1 MGLLFKEYVKPG
13 CLLGIWE
20 TSEDFI
26 TLYSGLSLSEDE
38 IRTLNSFGNYS
49 RKLEWLTVRSLLND
63 LLGRKVKIH
72 YNGKRKPFLDDGR
85 FNISISHS
93 NRLTSVL
100 MSREHRV
107 GIDMEHMTGKIT
119 GLSDKF
125 LSPKEQSAVSKDK
138 AKYHIYLYWC
148 AKEALYKICDMQ
160 KLNFKKDILIDP
172 FEPRDNGTL
181 TGRVINSSVNEE
193 FQLEYFRYGD
203 YSVVWC
209 CK

>member
-26 TLYSGLSLSEDE
+26 TLYSDLNLSEDE
-38 IRTLNSFGNYS
+38 VHTLNSFGNYS

-63 LLGRKVKIH
+63 LVGRKVKIH
-72 YNGKRKPFLDDGR
+72 YNGKRKPFLNDEK

-93 NRLTSVL
+93 KRLTSVIL
-100 MSREHRV
+100 SREHRV
-107 GIDMEHMTGKIT
+107 GIDMEHMSGKIT
-119 GLSDKF
+119 GLSEKF
-125 LSPKEQSAVSKDK
+125 LSSEEESAISKERE
-138 AKYHIYLYWC
+138 KYHIYLYWC

-160 KLNFKKDILIDP
+160 NLNFKKDIIIDP
-172 FEPRDNGTL
+172 FEPRDNGTF
-181 TGRVINSSVNEE
+181 TGRVIKSGVNEE

-203 YSVVWC
+203 YLIVWC